1 MMRPVQAPL
10 AITIREDRNGFLWVG
25 GANAWRQRR
34 RNIALAHN
42 LVKHTVYFDPNV
54 DTAIREVQAIFTRA
68 KVPDASYS
76 LAVNFMLGIHI
87 LEAVNR
93 KERWMR
99 NTRETLFAHI
109 LKPATSPISQKT
121 LEEYAS
127 LIQQRGEPYARL
139 GYKQTL
145 EAKADVSPQTKP

>member
-1 MMRPVQAPL
+1 L
-10 AITIREDRNGFLWVG
+10 ANKF
-25 GANAWRQRR
+25 
-34 RNIALAHN
+34 
-42 LVKHTVYFDPNV
+42 VKHTVYFDQNV

-76 LAVNFMLGIHI
+76 LAVNFMLAIHI

-99 NTRETLFAHI
+99 NTRETLFEHI
-109 LKPATSPISQKT
+109 LDPKESPISQKA

-127 LIQQRGEPYARL
+127 LVESRGEPYARL
-139 GYKQTL
+139 GYKRAF
-145 EAKADVSPQTKP
+145 EPKENVPS